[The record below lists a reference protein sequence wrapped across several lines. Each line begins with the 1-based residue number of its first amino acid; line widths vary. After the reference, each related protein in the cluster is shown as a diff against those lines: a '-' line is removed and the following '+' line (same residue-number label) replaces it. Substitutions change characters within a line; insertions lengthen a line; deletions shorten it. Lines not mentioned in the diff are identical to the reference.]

1 MDFTQSDKPQVIL
14 HIHKT
19 LNYTLF
25 DCKWVPASPRLVLLG
40 NHARGTGALQIFNMT
55 KGELEMVSE
64 KEKTDAFKCGTFG
77 HSSLSERS
85 LATGDFKGMLEVRAA
100 GALCCPF
107 SALAPAACPL
117 TACSCGQVWDL
128 ENLAMP
134 IYSAKAHNSIV
145 NCIDGC
151 GGTVGA
157 G

>member
-1 MDFTQSDKPQVIL
+1 MDFTQSDKPQAIL
-14 HIHKT
+14 HIHKS

-25 DCKWVPASPRLVLLG
+25 DVKWVPASPRMVLLG
-40 NHARGTGALQIFNMT
+40 NHARGTGALQIYNMS
-55 KGELEMVSE
+55 KGELELISE

-77 HSSLSERS
+77 HSLLSDRT
-85 LATGDFKGMLEVRAA
+85 LATGDFKGMLEI
-100 GALCCPF
+100 
-107 SALAPAACPL
+107 
-117 TACSCGQVWDL
+117 WDL